1 MASLTC
7 PKCGGMMRPIQR
19 NGVSVERCV
28 ECAGIFLDRGELEHI
43 IEAEQRFFGTSDRGD
58 DRDDDRRSSRGYRD
72 DDDDYYDDDDYRGG
86 RKKKRR
92 KRSIF
97 EDLFDIG

>member
-1 MASLTC
+1 MASMTC
-7 PKCGGMMRPIQR
+7 PKCGGLMRPIQR

-28 ECAGIFLDRGELEHI
+28 ECAGLFLDRGELEHI
-43 IEAEQRFFGTSDRGD
+43 IEAEQRFFGHS
-58 DRDDDRRSSRGYRD
+58 DRDDDRRGRRGYR

-97 EDLFDIG
+97 EELFDID